1 MAHVGTSRPV
11 IDGREKVLGATR
23 FGTDQSCPGMLH
35 GRLVTSPYAH
45 ATFSTIQT
53 EEARATEGVTAVI
66 TADDL
71 PSLVP
76 ATRGRLLLAR
86 HRVIFVGQPVAL
98 VLAETEAAAEDGA
111 ERVIVDYEPQPAA
124 VGFEE
129 ALAADAPLV
138 WPDGVPGKS
147 EEAGAHGAGG
157 GAEEESAKE
166 PSNLMSQTRFDNGDV
181 EAALAAAAVVVD
193 RTFETSGVHQSYLEP
208 HATLVEPNLVTGGA
222 TVYTSTQASFFVRQ
236 EISKILEVTE
246 SDVNVVPAAVGG
258 GFGGKFLLYDPLI
271 ALAARKLGRPIR
283 LVLSRGDELAAG
295 NPAPASRISIRLGA
309 TEDGTLTA
317 IDADCLLDDGCY
329 PAGMT
334 GLAAI
339 LLGSFYPVKN
349 LRIRAREIV
358 TFKPSVGAYR
368 APCSPQA
375 AFALE
380 QALDELAGKL
390 DMDPI
395 ELRLKNA
402 ADPGDPM
409 VHGAPWGNMALRQ
422 VLETLQQHPA
432 WQQRNEARAK
442 GRGIGIA
449 VGGWPGGTEPAS
461 ASCSLERDGTVH
473 VHVGSVDITG
483 TTTSFALLAADA
495 FGVDP
500 EKIRIVSGDTNT
512 GPYAGASGGSKTIYT
527 VGPAVLAAAAEARK
541 QTLALA
547 AEMLE
552 ADVADL
558 EIIDAQVQVK
568 GAPDQALPLGKIA
581 SRTMR
586 FGGKYAPVFAH
597 GRHANNVQSPGF
609 CAQLAEVEVD
619 EETGAV
625 KVHQLVLVQDAGKAI
640 NPAAVRGQ
648 IAGGGMQ
655 GVGWA
660 LYESLLHDSE
670 GQLLTGTLMDYA
682 VPDMDQAPIRLD
694 CKIIEVPS
702 DLGPMGAR
710 GVGEPPVIA
719 TAAAIANA
727 INDAKS
733 VRLTRLP
740 MTPPRILAAVADRQ
754 Q

>member
-23 FGTDQSCPGMLH
+23 FGTDQSCPGMLY

-111 ERVIVDYEPQPAA
+111 ERVVVDYEPQPAA

-461 ASCSLERDGTVH
+461 SSCSLERDGTVH

-558 EIIDAQVQVK
+558 EIVDAQVQVK

-682 VPDMDQAPIRLD
+682 VPDMDQAPTRLD

-740 MTPPRILAAVADRQ
+740 MTPPRILAAVADRLQ
-754 Q
+754 

>member
-45 ATFSTIQT
+45 ATFSTLQT

-111 ERVIVDYEPQPAA
+111 EKVVVDYEPQPAA

-461 ASCSLERDGTVH
+461 SSCSLERDGTVH

-558 EIIDAQVQVK
+558 EIVDAQVQVK

-640 NPAAVRGQ
+640 NPAAVQGQ